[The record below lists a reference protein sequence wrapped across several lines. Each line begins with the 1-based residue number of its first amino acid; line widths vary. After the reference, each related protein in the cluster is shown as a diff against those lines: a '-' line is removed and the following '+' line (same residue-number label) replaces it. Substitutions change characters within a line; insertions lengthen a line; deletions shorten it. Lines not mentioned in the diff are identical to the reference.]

1 MRGIHHQ
8 LPAFAAGDIQPG
20 HPVQYGAA
28 VVRIAGGG
36 GDADEVD
43 VLRLQQQ
50 GVFGADPAAGVVQGV
65 LRLQSDFAA
74 LDAAAVVQVLRAQI
88 HDAAAGDG
96 AAVVQA
102 V

>member
-1 MRGIHHQ
+1 M
-8 LPAFAAGDIQPG
+8 
-20 HPVQYGAA
+20 
-28 VVRIAGGG
+28 RIAGGG

-74 LDAAAVVQVLRAQI
+74 LDAAAVVQVLRA
-88 HDAAAGDG
+88 
-96 AAVVQA
+96 
-102 V
+102 